1 MALVEPSVSPS
12 KPAASSCKGLNHYH
26 DHHLLMIAQRQE
38 VIESLSSGRNGP
50 FESRE
55 LSRHLVRFGYGDSPY
70 VSLRLKS

>member
-1 MALVEPSVSPS
+1 MALVEGNFPSVSPS

-38 VIESLSSGRNGP
+38 VIESLSSGRNLP

-55 LSRHLVRFGYGDSPY
+55 LSRHLVLFGFSVEIP
-70 VSLRLKS
+70 LM